1 MKKELPEIRESVTTL
16 RQRLRTERQGR
27 RRIRLQVLYLLKSGQ
42 AQTRHEVASLVAV
55 HRHTV
60 GCCLEFYDTAGLE
73 AMLALKTHSN
83 RQSVLPRAVRQAV
96 AKKLHHAHGFASYG
110 EVQQWLHRRYGVHVR
125 YKTLHRL
132 VRYQLR
138 AKLKVPRPS
147 HVKKTLPQPTSSR

>member
-1 MKKELPEIRESVTTL
+1 MKKELPEIRESVATL

-27 RRIRLQVLYLLKSGQ
+27 RRVRLQVLYLLKSGQ
-42 AQTRHEVASLVAV
+42 AQTRQEVASLVAV

-60 GCCLEFYDTAGLE
+60 GRWLETYDRAGLE
-73 AMLALKTHSN
+73 AMLTTKTHSN
-83 RQSVLPRAVRQAV
+83 RQPILASGVRQAL

-110 EVQQWLHRRYGVHVR
+110 EVQQWLHRRHGVQVR

-147 HVKKTLPQPTSSR
+147 HVKKTLQQPTSFS